1 MEEWKQEMETIRGE
15 IPDLEAIVADLK
27 VQLAL
32 EKRKNFSY
40 DLFAGVEGPDVTQLG
55 YKLLVS
61 KLSGFAKFELD
72 TKINRF
78 QFFNLLEE
86 LSQVEVTLED
96 PEGSGAITHGEPS
109 HMDEQPPVEG
119 EES

>member
-1 MEEWKQEMETIRGE
+1 M
-15 IPDLEAIVADLK
+15 
-27 VQLAL
+27 
-32 EKRKNFSY
+32 
-40 DLFAGVEGPDVTQLG
+40 G

-78 QFFNLLEE
+78 QFFNLIEE

-109 HMDEQPPVEG
+109 HMDEQPPAEG
-119 EES
+119 DESQPALTKATRKVFNQEKYE